1 MTCDLP
7 CPTPGYCAD
16 QDGGCANDNAMRDAS
31 RGLDS
36 VVEWVPFPVVTD
48 PAMPPDTFVIGSPA
62 APPRVFMAPA
72 GSPPGVSHEWVEV
85 GTLASAPE
93 WSIGPTFEEHVADSV
108 IRGDFFRT
116 DETFTL
122 TLDATPRARD
132 PYAYKRLPDAAPVD
146 VWDVLLGEDFPGT
159 RMAVH
164 RAAMTRLAAACH
176 RAARDQVV
184 YAALERGRWAPLRE
198 HYSLAVLH
206 PRDFVSLSGW
216 GVA

>member
-93 WSIGPTFEEHVADSV
+93 WDTVESAASDEP
-108 IRGDFFRT
+108 IRAFRT

-122 TLDATPRARD
+122 TLDATLPPRPRPQYVASV
-132 PYAYKRLPDAAPVD
+132 APLD
-146 VWDVLLGEDFPGT
+146 VWDVLLGPDTPGA
-159 RMAVH
+159 RHA
-164 RAAMTRLAAACH
+164 RRDAALAALAVACH
-176 RAARDQVV
+176 RAGRDLVVRRVLENAGRARMRAMIRAEVT
-184 YAALERGRWAPLRE
+184 RGYWTSQIMDPA
-198 HYSLAVLH
+198 
-206 PRDFVSLSGW
+206 DFVRIA
-216 GVA
+216 GV